1 MNDELDDFFK
11 NIDFDIDEPNEGH
24 EIRFLNKLEQT
35 NSKKKKTSWK
45 WMSIAASF
53 VLMIGFYLGNN
64 YQNKNNGLASIS
76 PKVAEAESFFVTTI
90 NQELKEIEKFRTI
103 ETESII
109 EDALDQIEDL
119 EDNFKT
125 LKDEIIEKN
134 GNELHSIQNM
144 IFNYQKRLEILEKL
158 LIQLNS
164 LNNPDTFNTNYNE
177 II

>member
-1 MNDELDDFFK
+1 MNDELNDFFK
-11 NIDFDIDEPNEGH
+11 RTNFDIEVPNEGH
-24 EIRFLNKLEQT
+24 EARFLDKIT
-35 NSKKKKTSWK
+35 HTKVKKKNSSWK
-45 WMSIAASF
+45 WMSAAASI
-53 VLMIGFYLGNN
+53 VLILGFYLGNN
-64 YQNKNNGLASIS
+64 YQKQQYNLAAIS

-103 ETESII
+103 ETEGVI

-119 EDNFKT
+119 EDTFKT
-125 LKDEIIEKN
+125 LKNEIIEKK

-164 LNNPDTFNTNYNE
+164 LSNPNKLNTNYNE